1 MGKVRRWVDF
11 LLLAW
16 GLALYSVSTLESELG
31 SELVSVSVLA
41 FELVLAWESEM
52 AFELVLALES
62 VLGSVS
68 TLVSALEST
77 LALGK
82 ASRSEEGS
90 SRALRRSE
98 LLRRDRI
105 AALYC
110 RHCRRRRC

>member
-16 GLALYSVSTLESELG
+16 GLALYSVSTLELELELELG
-31 SELVSVSVLA
+31 SGLVSVSVLA

-52 AFELVLALES
+52 A
-62 VLGSVS
+62 LGSVS

-105 AALYC
+105 AVLYC